1 MKKFWKII
9 IPDFKIRT
17 NLENLYNSFRK
28 TKSEARVKVKKI
40 GRARKDIR
48 WKK

>member
-1 MKKFWKII
+1 MI

-28 TKSEARVKVKKI
+28 TKSGQGVKVKK
-40 GRARKDIR
+40 K
-48 WKK
+48 